1 METYYK
7 TEAEYWK
14 KQYEETRKD
23 LTELNFQIG
32 WLKSSLNRL
41 GSLIESGGVTVNRYH
56 TSEVQSIVKAIEESE
71 IRAKAYAGK

>member
-14 KQYEETRKD
+14 KQYEEARKD

-32 WLKSSLNRL
+32 WLKSSLDRL
-41 GSLIESGGVTVNRYH
+41 GRLIESGDVSVSKYH

-71 IRAKAYAGK
+71 KPAKAYAGK